1 MTFTLPE
8 RDRNERPWI
17 DSASL
22 GTTVYLDEIKDLIEA
37 DLASLQAEAE
47 ARARVASRMTQGG
60 EPEAAEE
67 LALSELFKSAARAE
81 LHRRR
86 TAENWALRVD
96 AAGQNPSNA
105 PLAARI
111 KSLELELQQA
121 RESRDRWKLR
131 AAGGASSELITAGDS
146 GDLLQLQQLLKR
158 DPDAIQARSS
168 LLSAATHISKAVA
181 RRTGDSLEAKF
192 MVLAAE
198 RMPAAEFQAL
208 FQTAMSSHAAA
219 AEAAVAEFRADLMQ
233 ASSLLKVISV
243 GAAITN

>member
-22 GTTVYLDEIKDLIEA
+22 GKAIYLDEIKELIEA

-47 ARARVASRMTQGG
+47 ARARVVHRAAQSGD
-60 EPEAAEE
+60 PEAEAEYS
-67 LALSELFKSAARAE
+67 LAELFKSATRGE

-86 TAENWALRVD
+86 TVENWAQRVND
-96 AAGQNPSNA
+96 ASQNPSTS

-111 KSLELELQQA
+111 KSLEGELQQA